1 MDKEKSNIEE
11 YSKMVNGNTI
21 LLRLEGWIKYIEG
34 FTKGLETTDKVSSMA
49 VLNCVGEILEYMTSF
64 KTELI
69 TLLLYCEGILEE
81 NEKLKNEAEKKL
93 EESNV
98 IEVKKE
104 LELENE

>member
-93 EESNV
+93 E